1 MRFTTAIW
9 SCKRIEGMIVTALQ
23 CDVSSVDEVR
33 KMIDANKGSD
43 LYVLPEMWNTGFTVN
58 PQADAVAEGDARQM
72 MSQLAKDGGAAVAGS
87 VAVKIENREQ
97 GTDNREYFN
106 RFYFAEPD
114 GSMSHYDKH
123 HLFSV
128 AKEDKAFEA
137 GQQRTVVEYKGVRIM
152 LLVCY
157 DLRFPVWS
165 RSCEDY
171 DCILYVANW
180 PTLRIEPMRTLL
192 KARAIENQCYVV
204 GVNRVGGLF
213 GGCSAIIAPDGAVIK
228 EASADKQEAVTAEID
243 MQALQ
248 KLRKKFP
255 VLSDR
260 DEFTIDH

>member
-1 MRFTTAIW
+1 ML
-9 SCKRIEGMIVTALQ
+9 VTALQ
-23 CDVSSVDEVR
+23 CDVSSLGEAHQ
-33 KMIDANKGSD
+33 MIDAHKGSD
-43 LYVLPEMWNTGFTVN
+43 LYVLPEMWNTGFTVH
-58 PQADAVAEGDARQM
+58 PQADAIPESEAVEI
-72 MSQLAKDGGAAVAGS
+72 MSTLAKEHGAAVAGS
-87 VAVKIENREQ
+87 IAVKSRKVESEEFR
-97 GTDNREYFN
+97 N

-114 GSMSHYDKH
+114 GRISHYDKH
-123 HLFSV
+123 HLFTV

-137 GQQRTVVEYKGVRIM
+137 GQQRTIVEYKGVRIM

-165 RSCEDY
+165 RSQEDY

-213 GGCSAIIAPDGAVIK
+213 GGRSAIIAPDGTVI
-228 EASADKQEAVTAEID
+228 EEGSADKQEAVSAEID
-243 MQALQ
+243 MQALE

-255 VLSDR
+255 VLKDR
-260 DEFTIDH
+260 DDVEIKRLKS

>member
-1 MRFTTAIW
+1 ML
-9 SCKRIEGMIVTALQ
+9 VTALQ
-23 CDVSSVDEVR
+23 CDVSSLGEAHR
-33 KMIDANKGSD
+33 MIDAHKGSD
-43 LYVLPEMWNTGFTVN
+43 LYVLPEMWNTGFTVH
-58 PQADAVAEGDARQM
+58 PQADAIPESEAVEI
-72 MSQLAKDGGAAVAGS
+72 MSTLAKEHGAAVAGS
-87 VAVKIENREQ
+87 IAVKSRKVESEEFR
-97 GTDNREYFN
+97 N

-114 GSMSHYDKH
+114 GRISHYDKH
-123 HLFSV
+123 HLFTV

-137 GQQRTVVEYKGVRIM
+137 GQQRTIVEYKGMRIM

-165 RSCEDY
+165 RSQEDY

-213 GGCSAIIAPDGAVIK
+213 GGRSAIIGPDGTVIK
-228 EASADKQEAVTAEID
+228 EGSADKQEVVSAEID
-243 MQALQ
+243 MQVLE

-255 VLSDR
+255 VLNDR
-260 DEFTIDH
+260 DEFYIEH

>member
-1 MRFTTAIW
+1 ML
-9 SCKRIEGMIVTALQ
+9 VTALQ
-23 CDVSSVDEVR
+23 CDVSSLGEVHQ
-33 KMIDANKGSD
+33 MIDAHKGSD

-58 PQADAVAEGDARQM
+58 PQADAIPEPEAVEI
-72 MSQLAKDGGAAVAGS
+72 MSTLAKEHGAAVAGS
-87 VAVKIENREQ
+87 MAIKSKVKSQESRVESEEF
-97 GTDNREYFN
+97 RN
-106 RFYFAEPD
+106 RFYFAEPN
-114 GSMSHYDKH
+114 GRINYYDKH

-128 AKEDKAFEA
+128 AKEHHAFEA
-137 GQQRTVVEYKGVRIM
+137 GQQRTIVEYKGVRIM

-165 RSCEDY
+165 RSQEDY

-213 GGCSAIIAPDGAVIK
+213 GGRSAIIAPDGTVIK
-228 EASADKQEAVTAEID
+228 EGSADKQEAVSAEID
-243 MQALQ
+243 MQVLE

-255 VLSDR
+255 VLNDR
-260 DEFTIDH
+260 DKFEIEKVKK

>member
-1 MRFTTAIW
+1 
-9 SCKRIEGMIVTALQ
+9 MIVTALQ
-23 CDVSSVDEVR
+23 CDVSSLDEVR
-33 KMIDANKGSD
+33 KMIDAHKGSD

-58 PQADAVAEGDARQM
+58 PQADAIPESEARQM
-72 MSQLAKDGGAAVAGS
+72 MSTLAKECGAAVAGS
-87 VAVKIENREQ
+87 IAVEIEKSEERKEKK
-97 GTDNREYFN
+97 YFN

-114 GSMSHYDKH
+114 GTISHYDKH
-123 HLFSV
+123 HLFTV

-137 GQQRTVVEYKGVRIM
+137 GQQRTVVEYQGVRIM

-165 RSCEDY
+165 RSQEDY
-171 DCILYVANW
+171 DCIIYVANW

-213 GGCSAIIAPDGAVIK
+213 GGRSAIIAPGGTVIQ
-228 EASADKQEAVTAEID
+228 EASADKQEAVSAEID
-243 MQALQ
+243 MQLLE

-260 DEFTIDH
+260 DDFHIKH

>member
-1 MRFTTAIW
+1 ML
-9 SCKRIEGMIVTALQ
+9 VTALQ
-23 CDVSSVDEVR
+23 CDVSSLGEVR
-33 KMIDANKGSD
+33 RMIDAHKGSD

-58 PQADAVAEGDARQM
+58 PQADAIPESEAVEI
-72 MSQLAKDGGAAVAGS
+72 MSTLAKEHGAAVAGS
-87 VAVKIENREQ
+87 IAVEIEKSEERKEKK
-97 GTDNREYFN
+97 YFN

-114 GSMSHYDKH
+114 GRISHYDKH
-123 HLFSV
+123 HLFTV

-137 GQQRTVVEYKGVRIM
+137 GQQRTIVEYKGVRIM

-165 RSCEDY
+165 RSKEDY

-213 GGCSAIIAPDGAVIK
+213 GGCSAIIGPDGTVIR
-228 EASADKQEAVTAEID
+228 EASADRQEAVSAEID

-255 VLSDR
+255 VLADR
-260 DEFTIDH
+260 DRFTI

>member
-1 MRFTTAIW
+1 
-9 SCKRIEGMIVTALQ
+9 MIVTALQ
-23 CDVSSVDEVR
+23 CDVSSLDEVR
-33 KMIDANKGSD
+33 KMIDAHKGSD

-58 PQADAVAEGDARQM
+58 PQADAIPESEARQM
-72 MSQLAKDGGAAVAGS
+72 MSTLAKECGAAVAGS
-87 VAVKIENREQ
+87 IAVEIEKSEERKEKK
-97 GTDNREYFN
+97 YFN

-114 GSMSHYDKH
+114 GTISHYDKH
-123 HLFSV
+123 HLFTV

-137 GQQRTVVEYKGVRIM
+137 GQQRTVVEYQGVRIM

-165 RSCEDY
+165 RSQEDY
-171 DCILYVANW
+171 DCIIYVANW

-213 GGCSAIIAPDGAVIK
+213 GGRSAIIAPGGTVIQ
-228 EASADKQEAVTAEID
+228 EASADKPEAVSAEID
-243 MQALQ
+243 MQLLE

-260 DEFTIDH
+260 DDFHIKH

>member
-1 MRFTTAIW
+1 
-9 SCKRIEGMIVTALQ
+9 MIVTALQ
-23 CDVSSVDEVR
+23 CDVSSLDEVR
-33 KMIDANKGSD
+33 KMIDAHKGSD

-58 PQADAVAEGDARQM
+58 PQADAIPESEARQM
-72 MSQLAKDGGAAVAGS
+72 MSTLAKECGAAVAGS
-87 VAVKIENREQ
+87 IAVRKFESSRVREFESSKVGAQ
-97 GTDNREYFN
+97 RFSN
-106 RFYFAEPD
+106 RFYLAEPD
-114 GSMSHYDKH
+114 GTISHYDKH
-123 HLFSV
+123 HLFTV

-137 GQQRTVVEYKGVRIM
+137 GQQRTVVEYQGVRIM

-165 RSCEDY
+165 RSQEDY
-171 DCILYVANW
+171 DCIIYVANW

-213 GGCSAIIAPDGAVIK
+213 GGRSAIIAPGGTVIQ
-228 EASADKQEAVTAEID
+228 EASADKQEAVSAEID
-243 MQALQ
+243 MQLLE

-260 DEFTIDH
+260 DDFHIKH

>member
-1 MRFTTAIW
+1 ML
-9 SCKRIEGMIVTALQ
+9 VTALQ
-23 CDVSSVDEVR
+23 CDVSSLDEVR
-33 KMIDANKGSD
+33 KMIDAHKGSD

-58 PQADAVAEGDARQM
+58 PQADAIPESEAVEI
-72 MSQLAKDGGAAVAGS
+72 MSTLAKECGAAVAGS
-87 VAVKIENREQ
+87 IAVKIENGEQ
-97 GTDNREYFN
+97 ETIKFLN

-114 GSMSHYDKH
+114 GALSHYDKH
-123 HLFSV
+123 HLFTV

-137 GQQRTVVEYKGVRIM
+137 GQQRTIVEYKGVKIM

-165 RSCEDY
+165 RSQEDY
-171 DCILYVANW
+171 DCIIYVANW

-213 GGCSAIIAPDGAVIK
+213 GGCSAIIAPDGTVVK
-228 EASADKQEAVTAEID
+228 EASADKPEAVTAEID
-243 MQALQ
+243 MLLLE

-260 DEFTIDH
+260 DDFYIKH

>member
-1 MRFTTAIW
+1 
-9 SCKRIEGMIVTALQ
+9 MIVSAVQ
-23 CDVSSVDEVR
+23 CDVSAPE
-33 KMIDANKGSD
+33 KIAQMIGDNAGSD

-58 PQADAVAEGDARQM
+58 PQADAIAESEAQAIMAR
-72 MSQLAKDGGAAVAGS
+72 LAAEQGSAVAGS
-87 VAVKIENREQ
+87 MAVRSRRVAESQ
-97 GTDNREYFN
+97 GHEAESEEFRN
-106 RFYFAEPD
+106 RFFFAEPD
-114 GSMSHYDKH
+114 GTMSHYDKH
-123 HLFSV
+123 HLFTV

-137 GQQRTVVEYKGVRIM
+137 GQQRTIVEYKGVRIM

-165 RSCEDY
+165 RSQEDY

-213 GGCSAIIAPDGAVIK
+213 GGRSAIIGPDGTVIK
-228 EASADKQEAVTAEID
+228 EGSADKQEVVSAEID
-243 MQALQ
+243 MQVLE

-255 VLSDR
+255 VLNDR
-260 DEFTIDH
+260 DEFYIEH

>member
-1 MRFTTAIW
+1 
-9 SCKRIEGMIVTALQ
+9 MIVTALQ
-23 CDVSSVDEVR
+23 CDVSSPEEVR
-33 KMIDANKGSD
+33 RMIDGHKGSD

-58 PQADAVAEGDARQM
+58 PQTDAVAEAEAVEI
-72 MSQLAKDGGAAVAGS
+72 MSTLAKEHGVAIAGS
-87 VAVKIENREQ
+87 MAVMVNSQSSVVNSYR
-97 GTDNREYFN
+97 N
-106 RFYFAEPD
+106 RFFFAEPD
-114 GSMSHYDKH
+114 GRMSHYDKH

-128 AKEDKAFEA
+128 AKEDKAFVP
-137 GQQRTVVEYKGVRIM
+137 GQQRTVVEYRGVRFM

-165 RSCEDY
+165 RSQEDY
-171 DCILYVANW
+171 DCIIYVANW

-213 GGCSAIIAPDGAVIK
+213 GGCSAIIGPDGTVIR
-228 EASADKQEAVTAEID
+228 EASADRQEAVRAEID

-255 VLSDR
+255 VLADR
-260 DEFTIDH
+260 DRFTI

>member
-1 MRFTTAIW
+1 ML
-9 SCKRIEGMIVTALQ
+9 VTALQ
-23 CDVSSVDEVR
+23 CDVSSLGEAHR
-33 KMIDANKGSD
+33 MIDAHKGSD
-43 LYVLPEMWNTGFTVN
+43 LYVLPEMWNTGFTVH
-58 PQADAVAEGDARQM
+58 PQTDAIPESEAVEI
-72 MSQLAKDGGAAVAGS
+72 MSTLAKEHGTAVAGS
-87 VAVKIENREQ
+87 IAVKSRKVESEEFR
-97 GTDNREYFN
+97 N

-114 GSMSHYDKH
+114 GRISHYDKH
-123 HLFSV
+123 HLFTV

-137 GQQRTVVEYKGVRIM
+137 GQQRTIVEYKGVRIM

-165 RSCEDY
+165 RSQEDY

-213 GGCSAIIAPDGAVIK
+213 GGRSAIIAPDGTVI
-228 EASADKQEAVTAEID
+228 EEGSADKQEAVSAEID
-243 MQALQ
+243 MQALE

-255 VLSDR
+255 VLKDR
-260 DEFTIDH
+260 DDVEIKRSKS